1 MKLIQNELIKIF
13 NKKSTYIFIFIIFL
27 YVLYTNYFYRYK
39 TTYNIND
46 LLTNFFLEYELII
59 FIFITYISSNI
70 ITNEFKG
77 TINNLLILPYKRNE
91 ILISKYLTCIIM
103 LLFITIYIF
112 ILQLIIG
119 RLFFSFNSLTPILIG
134 IKKVNI
140 FIYLLQVLITKL
152 PIFLMNI
159 IIAILI
165 SLITLNT
172 SITNVT
178 ILINYMFI
186 TPLINTNTFKIFKY
200 FINNNWDFSNYLYSN
215 IPYKSI
221 IIYLLYL
228 IVILVI
234 NHYIFNNKDIK
245 TN

>member
-103 LLFITIYIF
+103 LLFIITYIF

-119 RLFFSFNSLTPILIG
+119 RLFFSFDSLTLILIG

-140 FIYLLQVLITKL
+140 FIYLLKLLITKL

-159 IIAILI
+159 IITILI
-165 SLITLNT
+165 SLTTLNT
-172 SITNVT
+172 SITNII

-186 TPLINTNTFKIFKY
+186 TPLINTNTFTIFKY

-228 IVILVI
+228 IIILVI